1 MRAQEIYSYVTMIL
15 VPCAVVLPI
24 IQLLLVL
31 VQWYPAPSIGPC
43 LQTCAESAAHACEP
57 ASTTRMGIFKLYKT
71 RLLAMRRGEYFFE
84 RQMYTQYKANR
95 YLGYQVTG
103 MTIQYLMTLV
113 IMIIIIVPL
122 VVLVVLLVLPT
133 TGHARSGA

>member
-1 MRAQEIYSYVTMIL
+1 
-15 VPCAVVLPI
+15 
-24 IQLLLVL
+24 
-31 VQWYPAPSIGPC
+31 
-43 LQTCAESAAHACEP
+43 
-57 ASTTRMGIFKLYKT
+57 MGIFKLYKT

-133 TGHARSGA
+133 TGHARSGARTRWLAALSGQSRAWTVCLVTARW